1 MSLIKK
7 SLKVIGITL
16 LFIVLT
22 ILSQV
27 GGIILLLWL
36 LIYTVIKKRFSK
48 TWIRRSVN
56 LVGFVVFYIFFIF
69 AIIPPLAGLQDR
81 VPLPLSKSGGL
92 APVSYWTA
100 IFCRNYVKSHGRDRL
115 EKIAAGFVSKHPN
128 LKVKYMDCNYP
139 FIIDVPG
146 MENALI
152 LVGLVPHISHDG
164 TKADIAFIYND
175 SSGRP
180 SNLTP
185 TSIGYG
191 SSVDPLKNESCTPC
205 ICDKKNWNY
214 SLMYRNMSKSNYELN
229 IPLNKELILNF
240 RREFTGQILIEKH
253 LQQRFGLGRGFGEA
267 GCHSVRHD
275 DHFHVTLCN

>member
-1 MSLIKK
+1 MSLAKNY
-7 SLKVIGITL
+7 LRAIGITL
-16 LFIVLT
+16 LFVVLT

-36 LIYTVIKKRFSK
+36 LIYNVIKKRFSK
-48 TWIRRSVN
+48 TWLRRSVN
-56 LVGFVVFYIFFIF
+56 LVGFVVFYIFFIL

-81 VPLPLSKSGGL
+81 VPLPLSKSGSL

-100 IFCRNYVKSHGRDRL
+100 IFCRNYVKSQGRDRL
-115 EKIAAGFVSKHPN
+115 EKIAAGFASKHSN

-139 FIIDVPG
+139 FKIGVFGDAI
-146 MENALI
+146 I

-164 TKADIAFIYND
+164 TKADIAFIYD
-175 SSGRP
+175 DASRKP

-205 ICDKKNWNY
+205 ICDKKNWKY
-214 SLMYRNMSKSNYELN
+214 SLLYRNMPKSNYELN
-229 IPLNKELILNF
+229 IPLNKELLSTF
-240 RREFTGQILIEKH
+240 RRELTGQILIEKH